1 MFQSK
6 LFHGKNILYIKNHC
20 KSNDFIFK
28 ISNDNFQINQR
39 EKDNMV
45 LEDLTKN
52 IKEISGTNK
61 VPIDELMNKKFMTE
75 NTKFSNFDEMLEKSN
90 LEEKYNTFE
99 KINSSAEWNTFIQN
113 NTNFNSWDDMKGKAA
128 KSWAIKKIG
137 L

>member
-1 MFQSK
+1 
-6 LFHGKNILYIKNHC
+6 
-20 KSNDFIFK
+20 
-28 ISNDNFQINQR
+28 
-39 EKDNMV
+39 MV

-61 VPIDELMNKKFMTE
+61 VPIDELMDKKFMAE
-75 NTKFSNFDEMLEKSN
+75 NTKFSNFDEMLEKGN
-90 LEEKYNTFE
+90 LEEKYDTFE
-99 KINSSAEWNTFIQN
+99 KISSSVEWDKFVQN